1 MRMNDRLSLCIVG
14 CGKYAHTVME
24 YIGDMTDEVE
34 FFFASRE
41 IDKAREYC
49 ERYDGSAYYGS
60 CEDAASDPRVEA
72 MYMITPHDLHLENG
86 LVAAKYGKHV
96 LMEKPIA
103 RTVAEA
109 RELIKGVTRA
119 GVTLMVAENFR
130 FDPATAKAKELI
142 EDGMIGKLTFVDV
155 QSEDFDSGC
164 EGWRLSLERCGGG
177 RMIDGGIHYV
187 DVLRNIAGDP
197 ERVYALVPSHKTIP
211 GIEGEDSMA
220 VTATFPGGLTG
231 FLRYTG
237 GTSLPSKRDVRVT
250 GTKGRLWYT
259 VFGGEVAVETEEGAR
274 VYPVESEIRGM
285 KRMVRDFIGA
295 IDEGREP
302 IMSGQEALND
312 LAVVLA
318 SYESVRTGAP
328 VRVADLL

>member
-1 MRMNDRLSLCIVG
+1 MNKKLSTCIVG

-34 FFFASRE
+34 FSFASRD

-49 ERYDGSAYYGS
+49 EQYGGSAYYGS
-60 CEDAASDPRVEA
+60 YEEAAKDPRVDA
-72 MYMITPHDLHLENG
+72 MYFITPHDLHLENAR
-86 LVAAKYGKHV
+86 LAAKHGKHV

-103 RTVAEA
+103 RTVSESRKLIEA
-109 RELIKGVTRA
+109 TQYA

-130 FDPATAKAKELI
+130 FDLATAKAKELI
-142 EDGMIGKLTFVDV
+142 ADGAIGDLSFVDV
-155 QSEDFDSGC
+155 QSENLDGGC

-187 DVLRNIAGDP
+187 DVLRNLAGHP
-197 ERVYALVPSHKTIP
+197 ERVYALVPDHKTIP

-220 VTATFPGGLTG
+220 VTASFRGGLTG
-231 FLRYTG
+231 FLRYSG
-237 GTSLPSKRDVRVT
+237 GAPLTSKRDVRVS
-250 GTKGRLWYT
+250 GTKGRVQYE
-259 VFGGEVAVETEEGAR
+259 VFGSDVTVETDEGAR
-274 VYPVESEIRGM
+274 VYPVEPEIRGM
-285 KRMVRDFIGA
+285 KHMVRDFIGA
-295 IDEGREP
+295 IAEGREP
-302 IMSGQEALND
+302 IMSGEEALND

-328 VRVADLL
+328 VNVADVL

>member
-1 MRMNDRLSLCIVG
+1 MNGRLSLCIVG
-14 CGKYAHTVME
+14 CGKYAHTVMG
-24 YIGDMTDEVE
+24 YIGDMTDDVE
-34 FFFASRE
+34 FFFASPQV
-41 IDKAREYC
+41 DKAREYC

-60 CEDAASDPRVEA
+60 CEDAASDPRVDA
-72 MYMITPHDLHLENG
+72 VYIITPHDLHLENG
-86 LVAAKYGKHV
+86 LLAAKYGKHV

-109 RELIKGVTRA
+109 RELIEGVARA

-130 FDPATAKAKELI
+130 FDPATAKARELI
-142 EDGMIGKLTFVDV
+142 EGGMIGELTFVDI
-155 QSEDFDSGC
+155 QSEDLADGC

-187 DVLRNIAGDP
+187 DVLRNLAGDP
-197 ERVYALVPSHKTIP
+197 ERLYALAPSHKTIS
-211 GIEGEDSMA
+211 GLEGEDSMV
-220 VTATFPGGLTG
+220 VTAAFQDSLTG
-231 FLRYTG
+231 FLRYTCG
-237 GTSLPSKRDVRVT
+237 ASLSSKRDVRVT
-250 GTKGRLWYT
+250 GTKGRLRYT
-259 VFGGEVAVETEEGAR
+259 VFGGEVAVETGEGAR
-274 VYPVESEIRGM
+274 VYPVESEISGI

-328 VRVADLL
+328 VRVADLLR

>member
-60 CEDAASDPRVEA
+60 CEEAASDPRVDA

-109 RELIKGVTRA
+109 
-119 GVTLMVAENFR
+119 
-130 FDPATAKAKELI
+130 P
-142 EDGMIGKLTFVDV
+142 
-155 QSEDFDSGC
+155 
-164 EGWRLSLERCGGG
+164 
-177 RMIDGGIHYV
+177 
-187 DVLRNIAGDP
+187 
-197 ERVYALVPSHKTIP
+197 
-211 GIEGEDSMA
+211 
-220 VTATFPGGLTG
+220 
-231 FLRYTG
+231 
-237 GTSLPSKRDVRVT
+237 
-250 GTKGRLWYT
+250 
-259 VFGGEVAVETEEGAR
+259 
-274 VYPVESEIRGM
+274 
-285 KRMVRDFIGA
+285 
-295 IDEGREP
+295 
-302 IMSGQEALND
+302 
-312 LAVVLA
+312 
-318 SYESVRTGAP
+318 
-328 VRVADLL
+328 